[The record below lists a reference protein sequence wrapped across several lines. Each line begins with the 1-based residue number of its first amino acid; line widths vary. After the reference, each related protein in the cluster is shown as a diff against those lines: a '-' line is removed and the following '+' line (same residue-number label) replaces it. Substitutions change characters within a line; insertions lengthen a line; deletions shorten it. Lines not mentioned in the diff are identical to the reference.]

1 MPEAYLEGRLRDSIK
16 LRGGLSIKLACP
28 WFTGLPDRLNLL
40 PGGRVFFV
48 ETKWK
53 NGILSPRQKTVQRQL
68 EKLGFP
74 VWNIWNNDHLQLFLK
89 AIDGRI

>member
-1 MPEAYLEGRLRDSIK
+1 MPEAYLESRLRDAIK

-40 PGGRVFFV
+40 PGGRVYFV
-48 ETKWK
+48 ETKFGK
-53 NGILSPRQKTVQRQL
+53 GVLSQRQKAVQKQL

-74 VWNIWNNDHLQLFLK
+74 VWNIWNNEHLNLFLET
-89 AIDGRI
+89 IDGRI